1 MKSAV
6 ELFLFLNVGNT
17 LRDNDCLLADVNVHL
32 ESGFDGKNQ
41 DQYWIAFETL
51 RTPLTFNSK
60 QFPCPPPETTVQH
73 IGDLTISICPHYSIL
88 SNPPYRRNY
97 EVHTTTA

>member
-6 ELFLFLNVGNT
+6 ELFFL
-17 LRDNDCLLADVNVHL
+17 LNDCLLAGLNVHL
-32 ESGFDGKNQ
+32 DGKNR
-41 DQYWIAFETL
+41 DQHSTAFEVF
-51 RTPLTFNSK
+51 RTQLTFNSK
-60 QFPCPPPETTVQH
+60 QLPRTLGETTVQH